1 VQFDRPENSRA
12 RGDLMLLG
20 SPRSFELSSLM
31 HRREALTFLLATVT
45 GETFRASH
53 MLRLLMKSYPALA
66 YGAIT

>member
-1 VQFDRPENSRA
+1 
-12 RGDLMLLG
+12 MLLG

-66 YGAIT
+66 YAAIT